1 MPSLV
6 TIATCSLN
14 QWALDF
20 QGNLDRILTSVKLA
34 KERGAKLRTG
44 PELEITGYGCQD
56 HFYESDTY
64 HHAWEALV
72 EILKAPE
79 CHDIVLDI
87 GMPVLHRDAHYNCR
101 MVLWNGKVLLI
112 RPKMCMANDGNYR
125 ELRWF
130 TPWTKKRTVED
141 YYLPE
146 CVRQVTGQDTVPFG
160 DAVVQTQD
168 TCVGIELCEELFTP
182 QSPHINMFLDGVD
195 IITNSS
201 GSHHELRKLNRR
213 VDLIRNA
220 TTQHGGAYAYAN
232 QQGCDGD
239 RLYYDGCALISVN
252 GQILAQGSQ
261 FSLNDIEVV
270 TATFDLDD
278 IRSLRASSS
287 SRCAQATSAP
297 RYPRVHIQT
306 SLAHDNLKEMVR
318 PSAPVEVSL
327 HSTAEEIS
335 LGPACWLWD
344 YLRRSGMSGFFLPLS
359 GGLDSCSTAII
370 VDSMCR
376 LVLDAA
382 REGNTQVLQDC
393 RRICGYPEDSDYIPS
408 STQEIANHLFHTC
421 FMGTEN
427 SGTDTRGRAKA
438 LADYIGTYHTDLNMD
453 SVVSA
458 VTTLFQTV
466 TGKKPSYKV
475 HGGSHTENLALQN
488 IQARLRMVLAY
499 LFAQLLPWTRSKNG
513 SLLVLGSANVDECL
527 RGYMTKYDCS
537 SADINPIGGISK
549 TDLRDFLAFYREK
562 HQLPI
567 LSSFLDATPTAELVP
582 FSSTYI
588 QTDEEEMGM
597 TYSELSIFGRL
608 RKVAR
613 CGPVSMFNK
622 LLYEWTPRLSPSEVA
637 RKVKSFFFYYSIN
650 RHKMTTLTPAYH
662 AESYSPDDN
671 RFDLRP
677 FLYNA
682 RWTWQ
687 FKAIDNI
694 VDTSENN

>member
-20 QGNLDRILTSVKLA
+20 QGNLDRILTSIKLA

-56 HFYESDTY
+56 HFYEIDTY
-64 HHAWEALV
+64 HHAWEVLA
-72 EILKAPE
+72 EILKSPK

-87 GMPVLHRDAHYNCR
+87 GMPVSHQDVHYNCR
-101 MVLWNGKVLLI
+101 LVLWNGKVLLI
-112 RPKMCMANDGNYR
+112 RPKMYMANDGNYR

-130 TPWTKKRTVED
+130 TPWTKLRTVED
-141 YYLPE
+141 HHLPE

-213 VDLIRNA
+213 VELIRNA
-220 TTQHGGAYAYAN
+220 TTQHGGVYAYAN

-239 RLYYDGCALISVN
+239 RLYYDGCALISLN
-252 GQILAQGSQ
+252 GQVLAQGSQ
-261 FSLNDIEVV
+261 FSLNDVEIV

-278 IRSLRASSS
+278 IRSLRAASS
-287 SRCAQATSAP
+287 SRCAQATDAP
-297 RYPRVHIQT
+297 RYPRIYIPIT
-306 SLAHDNLKEMVR
+306 LGHDNLKEMVR
-318 PSAPVEVSL
+318 PSTPVEVSL
-327 HSTAEEIS
+327 YSTAEEIS

-344 YLRRSGMSGFFLPLS
+344 YLRRSGMTGFFLPLS

-376 LVLDAA
+376 LVLDAI
-382 REGNTQVLQDC
+382 REGNSQVLQDC
-393 RRICGYPEDSDYIPS
+393 RRICGYPEDSNYTPS
-408 STQEIANHLFHTC
+408 STQEIASHLFHTC

-427 SGTDTRGRAKA
+427 SGTDTRQRAKA
-438 LADYIGTYHTDLNMD
+438 LAGYIGTYHVDLDMD
-453 SVVSA
+453 SVVSV
-458 VTTLFQTV
+458 VTTLFGTV
-466 TGKKPSYKV
+466 TGKKPRYKV
-475 HGGSHTENLALQN
+475 HGGSHVENLALQN

-513 SLLVLGSANVDECL
+513 SLLVLGSANVDESL

-549 TDLRDFLAFYREK
+549 TDLRNFLAFYREK
-562 HQLPI
+562 YQIPI
-567 LSSFLDATPTAELVP
+567 LTSFLDATPSAELVP
-582 FSSTYI
+582 FSNTYI
-588 QTDEEEMGM
+588 QSDEDEMGM

-637 RKVKSFFFYYSIN
+637 SK
-650 RHKMTTLTPAYH
+650 
-662 AESYSPDDN
+662 
-671 RFDLRP
+671 
-677 FLYNA
+677 
-682 RWTWQ
+682 
-687 FKAIDNI
+687 
-694 VDTSENN
+694 

>member
-14 QWALDF
+14 QWSLDF
-20 QGNLDRILTSVKLA
+20 QGNLDRILTSIKLA

-56 HFYESDTY
+56 HFYEIDTY
-64 HHAWEALV
+64 HHSWEVLA
-72 EILKAPE
+72 EILKSPE

-87 GMPVLHRDAHYNCR
+87 GMPVSHRDVHYNCR
-101 MVLWNGKVLLI
+101 LVLWNGKVLLI
-112 RPKMCMANDGNYR
+112 RPKMYMANDGNYR

-130 TPWTKKRTVED
+130 TPWTKLRTVED
-141 YYLPE
+141 HHLPE
-146 CVRQVTGQDTVPFG
+146 CVRRVTGQDTVPFG

-213 VDLIRNA
+213 VELIRKA
-220 TTQHGGAYAYAN
+220 TTQHGGVYAYAN

-239 RLYYDGCALISVN
+239 RLYYDGCALISLN
-252 GQILAQGSQ
+252 GQVLAQGSQ
-261 FSLNDIEVV
+261 FSLNDVEIV

-278 IRSLRASSS
+278 IRSLRAASS
-287 SRCAQATSAP
+287 SRCAQATDAA
-297 RYPRVHIQT
+297 RYPRIYIPIT
-306 SLAHDNLKEMVR
+306 LGHDNLKEMVR
-318 PSAPVEVSL
+318 PSTPVEVSL
-327 HSTAEEIS
+327 YSTAEEIS

-344 YLRRSGMSGFFLPLS
+344 YLRRSGMAGFFLPLS

-376 LVLDAA
+376 LVLDAIQ
-382 REGNTQVLQDC
+382 EGNSQVLQDC
-393 RRICGYPEDSDYIPS
+393 RRICGYPEDSNYTPS
-408 STQEIANHLFHTC
+408 STQEIASHLFHTC

-427 SGTDTRGRAKA
+427 SGTDTRQRAKA
-438 LADYIGTYHTDLNMD
+438 LAGYIGTYHVDLDMD

-458 VTTLFQTV
+458 VTTLFGSV
-466 TGKKPSYKV
+466 TGKKPRYKV
-475 HGGSHTENLALQN
+475 HGGSHVENLALQN

-513 SLLVLGSANVDECL
+513 SLLVLGSANVDESL

-537 SADINPIGGISK
+537 SADINPIGGVSK
-549 TDLRDFLAFYREK
+549 TDLRNFLAFYREK
-562 HQLPI
+562 HQMPI
-567 LSSFLDATPTAELVP
+567 LTSFLDATPSAELVP
-582 FSSTYI
+582 FSNTYI
-588 QTDEEEMGM
+588 QSDEDEMGM
-597 TYSELSIFGRL
+597 TYSELSIFGCL

-622 LLYEWTPRLSPSEVA
+622 LLCEWTPRLSPSEVA
-637 RKVKSFFFYYSIN
+637 SKVKSFFFYYSIN

-677 FLYNA
+677 FLYNV

-687 FKAIDNI
+687 FKAIDSI